1 LDCFAGILE
10 NNMAHFLQS
19 PEEPFIAFDRG
30 IDRED
35 TRTNIE
41 KGGYDAAQ
49 NVLLRCAPM
58 GGTHV
63 CAMANDPSLDPLIT
77 WKPGDAIFV
86 APFTY
91 STYSSNVLSFNT
103 HLLITRDSG
112 AVWRYDT
119 GTPGTETIVR
129 RGFTTSQK
137 YWTHAVYDQWLLTFN
152 GREAPMKYGQHFLDQ
167 GEARP
172 FMFPIGSKP
181 VSPIGATITDENWTH
196 AGASAFVAD
205 ASVPGGG
212 SRVHT
217 QSLNVAVSSNSYNSW
232 TAAKNFLTGP
242 FPYGGTD
249 FTSTDYLVFQVF
261 KAAGTANVRIRF
273 GNDAN
278 TVYFEWTQSVGPSTG
293 WQTFRL
299 LRSAAVV
306 TGAAVWTSI
315 KRLTLFNDDAANTVY
330 FDDVYFLYANAP
342 PALQVAT
349 SHKGRV
355 VGGGAPTAGTNRP
368 TLANLYWSRA
378 LFPDEF
384 PVSNSTIVSGG
395 TSALAQANMVTAV
408 REFGTSIIVGTP
420 SSVNAF
426 TVDSAGLP
434 TLQLVTNETGIDSH
448 KSMVES
454 PNGAM
459 MYFWQRGIYVLRST
473 WRSNGSPKIAHIFDT
488 LNLSEPWWTTGVFDE
503 KTQTIRFWFR
513 DNSVIA
519 LTTKGI
525 VLDYVR
531 AQELGEGVWPST
543 MTQMAD
549 MAIPAIVNGNREVI
563 YVRFDEQG
571 VYRLGTQES
580 GALTCN
586 VELPWMS
593 REGKDRLIVPYGADQ
608 PVKVYARYASHP
620 ESFNDAVYSLI
631 QTLPASPAMAE
642 QARVLFGSTSRWIQ
656 IKFET
661 ATAKGM
667 EIFSPIMVTAIPT
680 KRMP

>member
-1 LDCFAGILE
+1 
-10 NNMAHFLQS
+10 MAHFLQS
-19 PEEPFIAFDRG
+19 PDEPFIAFDRG

-35 TRTNIE
+35 ARSDIA

-49 NVLLRCAPM
+49 NILLRCQPM

-63 CAMANDPSLDPLIT
+63 CAMATDEELDTLIT
-77 WKPGDAIFV
+77 WQTGNAILV
-86 APFTY
+86 APFTF
-91 STYSSNVLSFNT
+91 STYASNVLSFST
-103 HLLITRDSG
+103 HLIIARDSG

-119 GTPGTETIVR
+119 GAPGTETLVR

-137 YWTHAVYDQWLLTFN
+137 YWTHAIYDQWLLTFN

-181 VSPIGATITDENWTH
+181 VSPVGATITDENWTH
-196 AGASAFVAD
+196 SGTSAFVAD
-205 ASVPGGG
+205 SLVPGGG

-217 QSLNVAVSSNSYNSW
+217 QSLLVGPSDNSFTSW
-232 TAAKNFLTGP
+232 TAAKNFLAGP

-249 FTSTDYLVFQVF
+249 FTNNDYLVFQVF
-261 KAAGTANVRIRF
+261 KAAGTANFRIRF
-273 GNDAN
+273 GNDAG
-278 TVYFEWTQSVGPSTG
+278 TAFFEWTQSVGPSTS

-299 LRSAAVV
+299 LRSAAAV
-306 TGAAVWTSI
+306 TGAPVWSSI
-315 KRLTLFNDDAANTVY
+315 KRLTFFNDDAVNDIYV
-330 FDDVYFLYANAP
+330 DDTYFLYSNAP

-349 SHKGRV
+349 SHKGRI

-420 SSVNAF
+420 SSINAF
-426 TVDSAGLP
+426 TVDATNNP

-459 MYFWQRGIYVLRST
+459 LYFWQRGIYVLRST
-473 WRSNGSPKIAHIFDT
+473 WRSNGSPKIAHLFNDLDLT
-488 LNLSEPWWTTGVFDE
+488 EPWWTTGVFDE

-513 DNSVIA
+513 NNEAIEH
-519 LTTKGI
+519 TTTGI
-525 VLDYVR
+525 VFDYVR
-531 AQELGEGVWPST
+531 AQELGEGVWTST
-543 MTQMAD
+543 MSQVAD
-549 MAIPAIVNGNREVI
+549 MAIPAIVDGNREVV
-563 YVRFDEQG
+563 YVRFDGQE
-571 VYRLGTQES
+571 VFRLGTQDS
-580 GALTCN
+580 GTLTCN

-593 REGKDRLIVPYGADQ
+593 REGKDRLVKWLGLIVPYGAAQ

-620 ESFNDAVYSLI
+620 EAFSSAVYSLI

-642 QARVLFGSTSRWIQ
+642 QARVLFGTTSRWIQ

-661 ATAKGM
+661 ATAAGM
-667 EIFSPIMVTAIPT
+667 EIFTPIEIIAIPT